1 MLKLQVHEKEVE
13 IITSEEFVRG
23 TVGKTC
29 QINLD
34 EFWADY
40 SNTIV
45 FKRCGSKPINILIDK
60 LSNTLTIP
68 FEVMAE
74 SGVFRIGVFGV
85 AEDKVLPTLWSNEIK
100 VRYGTDTFGTAP
112 SEYTPDEIEQL
123 KTTKQD
129 KLTAGDNITI
139 DGNNVISAI
148 VPEITIDNEL
158 SATSENAVQ
167 NKVVTKALSDN
178 KKYIDT
184 GLSKKLDE
192 TSSILYTNKIAFI
205 PSGATSSDVFTNLFL
220 DMYNEPHIIIGTDE
234 NHPYIRIPATDSN
247 SPIRLY
253 KDIVIGSIP
262 LMTTVDVNGRG
273 TIKLGNPSYPV
284 KIYNVETD
292 TTDDSSVVNYGQL
305 KDSIATQVSSVYKAK
320 GSIADISA
328 LPTPDEA
335 HEGFVYNIE
344 SEFTTNSNF
353 VEGVGKTYPAGTN
366 VVIVSTT
373 GTEYKYDV
381 LAGMVDLSNYATKTE
396 LSGKLDK
403 VTSTGSYR
411 AYIVAADGSQGT
423 MVISSNTPS
432 GNTIANRT
440 STGTLKCA
448 TPTAND
454 DAATK
459 KYIDDAIGNINSIL
473 ATMFNDVS
481 TQSDEEPTDEEV
493 IA

>member
-23 TVGKTC
+23 SVGKTC

-139 DGNNVISAI
+139 DENNVISAI

-167 NKVVTKALSDN
+167 NKVVTKSLSEKANSKDVKNALL
-178 KKYIDT
+178 KKQDYF
-184 GLSKKLDE
+184 
-192 TSSILYTNKIAFI
+192 A
-205 PSGATSSDVFTNLFL
+205 
-220 DMYNEPHIIIGTDE
+220 
-234 NHPYIRIPATDSN
+234 
-247 SPIRLY
+247 
-253 KDIVIGSIP
+253 DIVDGASDRK
-262 LMTTVDVNGRG
+262 LNLKDVNGNTVG
-273 TIKLGNPSYPV
+273 KIIIQNGGIFITNIKNPTSSSQTDYAV
-284 KIYNVETD
+284 NKGFVE
-292 TTDDSSVVNYGQL
+292 NA
-305 KDSIATQVSSVYKAK
+305 IATQVSSVYKAK
-320 GSIADISA
+320 GSIPAIA
-328 LPTPDEA
+328 NLPTPSKET
-335 HEGFVYNIE
+335 EGFVYNIE

-353 VEGVGKTYPAGTN
+353 VEGAGKTYPAGTN
-366 VVIVSTT
+366 VVIVNTT
-373 GTEYKYDV
+373 GAEYKYDV
-381 LAGMVDLSNYATKTE
+381 LAGMVDLTNYATKTDLNNYYTKSQTYTKTE
-396 LSGKLDK
+396 VDNKI
-403 VTSTGSYR
+403 STE
-411 AYIVAADGSQGT
+411 
-423 MVISSNTPS
+423 
-432 GNTIANRT
+432 
-440 STGTLKCA
+440 
-448 TPTAND
+448 
-454 DAATK
+454 
-459 KYIDDAIGNINSIL
+459 IGNINSIL